1 MVRILTYPICESYY
15 GGVWPALV
23 DNAEN
28 ALNDL
33 LHDLEKDHCVITNV
47 KVNHFTVKQNL
58 NGNYDEVWVQYTV
71 FYDESEKFD
80 ESF

>member
-1 MVRILTYPICESYY
+1 MVRILTYPICEAYY
-15 GGVWPALV
+15 GGVLPELV

-47 KVNHFTVKQNL
+47 KVNYFTVKQNL

-71 FYDESEKFD
+71 FYDEKERFD